1 MAAPGTVT
9 SGVRT
14 VVKPRSASVCSE
26 RPEPDSASWMIGTVE
41 AL

>member
-14 VVKPRSASVCSE
+14 VLIAMSNTACSDT
-26 RPEPDSASWMIGTVE
+26 PLPASASWMIGTVE

>member
-9 SGVRT
+9 TGTRT
-14 VVKPRSASVCSE
+14 KFRPRSNSVCSGS
-26 RPEPDSASWMIGTVE
+26 PLPDSASWMIGTVE